1 MIYLFSWNNQI
12 AIKTELQKWK
22 DTFLEK
28 YGDFNLF
35 HIQNTRS
42 LEKTQIQEILTSG
55 SFFWDKKLILM
66 EISPEEKEE
75 ENANNWRR
83 DNFIEGILANIPE
96 ENIVVFYSTTLK
108 ENQSL
113 FKKLSEIGKVVRF
126 NREESEEGS
135 IEFLS
140 KKYPN
145 LSRKNITHIVKSK
158 GGNLE
163 KSIQEIEKFLTYSED
178 ISFEEIS
185 ENTVPEIEESMFRLI
200 DTILN
205 QEVEQLH
212 HIYKTIQQYTNFY
225 YFYNTLL
232 WSMRTTLY
240 IEFLKEQKKG
250 NKEIDEILKLGK
262 KAFLIGKRQK
272 LDYERIRDLYLKII
286 NFDKKI
292 KTGFTL
298 WNQEEELYKELEI
311 IIYITIFNPSKE
323 RKVEKFLF

>member
-1 MIYLFSWNNQI
+1 
-12 AIKTELQKWK
+12 
-22 DTFLEK
+22 
-28 YGDFNLF
+28 
-35 HIQNTRS
+35 
-42 LEKTQIQEILTSG
+42 
-55 SFFWDKKLILM
+55 M

-75 ENANNWRR
+75 ENTNNWRR
-83 DNFIEGILANIPE
+83 DNFIESILANIPE

-135 IEFLS
+135 IELLS

-145 LSRKNITHIVKSK
+145 LSRRNIAHIVKSK

-163 KSIQEIEKFLTYSED
+163 KSIQEIEKFLTYSEN

-232 WSMRTTLY
+232 
-240 IEFLKEQKKG
+240 
-250 NKEIDEILKLGK
+250 
-262 KAFLIGKRQK
+262 
-272 LDYERIRDLYLKII
+272 
-286 NFDKKI
+286 
-292 KTGFTL
+292 
-298 WNQEEELYKELEI
+298 
-311 IIYITIFNPSKE
+311 
-323 RKVEKFLF
+323 